1 MRKEAQQL
9 SDAIQDYVDET
20 ITHLLKVTNKIET
33 NTVAKNTLKVKDID
47 IEQMLI
53 HNRVAKHMFS
63 DYRDLILVLPE
74 KTRPKFKKLEDK
86 EWVIFTKNT
95 DVALAINKNFM
106 KECGVY
112 EKRGT
117 KKISEKFDKKD

>member
-20 ITHLLKVTNKIET
+20 ITHLSKVTNKIET

-53 HNRVAKHMFS
+53 HNRVAKHMFA

-112 EKRGT
+112 EKRGA
-117 KKISEKFDKKD
+117 KKISEKLD